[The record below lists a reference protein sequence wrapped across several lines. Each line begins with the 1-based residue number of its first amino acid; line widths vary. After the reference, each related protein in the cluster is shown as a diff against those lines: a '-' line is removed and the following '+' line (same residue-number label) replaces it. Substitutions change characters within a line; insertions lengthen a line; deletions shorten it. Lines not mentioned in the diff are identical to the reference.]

1 MCIRVCVSPLS
12 PMCGIGQLGKATFM
26 GMVSSN
32 RGEMSIA
39 CQHLTIF
46 ICKAVVCNGG
56 VCCRGIC
63 VFGDESCDSAKL
75 LTRRSVSQRG

>member
-1 MCIRVCVSPLS
+1 MVFQPAFEVGYKILAWLLFSLMTAVHSCCLGEHQSIPTLRGALS

-39 CQHLTIF
+39 NTSI
-46 ICKAVVCNGG
+46 
-56 VCCRGIC
+56 
-63 VFGDESCDSAKL
+63 
-75 LTRRSVSQRG
+75 